1 MEQHRLT
8 DMRPIVD
15 IAIPVHNEE
24 RTLDAGVRTLH
35 AHLASEPAFRWHIT
49 IVNNA
54 SEDATSLVGRRLAHD
69 LEGVRFLY
77 IDEKGRGGALR
88 TAWTVSDADVVAYTD
103 VDLSTGLA
111 ALVPMIE
118 SIVTGEADIA
128 IGSRLIPGAD
138 VKGSLGRECLSR
150 GYNLLLHAAL
160 QTRFRDA
167 QCGFKALRAQVARQ
181 LLPMVRDQGWFFD
194 TELLVLAQ
202 RAGMRIREVPVAWI
216 EDPDSRVDIPRT
228 VMTDLRDVVRMRRA
242 QPRSHRAPRGV
253 IIPSPEHP

>member
-1 MEQHRLT
+1 MEQHSRT
-8 DMRPIVD
+8 DMRPVVD

-24 RTLDAGVRTLH
+24 RTLEACVRTLH
-35 AHLASEPAFRWHIT
+35 AYLASEPAFRWRIT

-54 SEDATSLVGRRLAHD
+54 SEDATSMVGRRLARD
-69 LEGVRFLY
+69 LDGVRFVY

-88 TAWTVSDADVVAYTD
+88 TAWTVSDADVVAYMD

-111 ALVPMIE
+111 ALAPMIE
-118 SIVTGEADIA
+118 TVVSGEADIA
-128 IGSRLIPGAD
+128 IGSRLIRGAD
-138 VKGSLGRECLSR
+138 VSRSLGRECISR
-150 GYNLLLHAAL
+150 GYNLLLHGAL

-202 RAGMRIREVPVAWI
+202 RAGLRIREVPVTWI

-228 VMTDLRDVVRMRRA
+228 AMTDLRGVMRMRRTR
-242 QPRSHRAPRGV
+242 PRSRRAPRGV
-253 IIPSPEHP
+253 ILPSPEHP